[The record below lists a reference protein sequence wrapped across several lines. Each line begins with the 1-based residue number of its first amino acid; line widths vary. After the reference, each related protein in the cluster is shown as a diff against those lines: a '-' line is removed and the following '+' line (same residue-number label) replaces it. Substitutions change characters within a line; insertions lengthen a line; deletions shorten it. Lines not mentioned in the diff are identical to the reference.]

1 MGEAGEKEMTRS
13 IKLPQTIDVAL
24 RNIRDAKIFAMDIGG
39 SLTKIAYYS
48 ILPLKK
54 IIYDD
59 QETIDEDTAVYELT
73 EGARLH
79 FIKFETK
86 HIEAC
91 LDYIQKRLL
100 GAETDMNMIDVKVQ
114 LQIFIISILLIFSY
128 RLKRLLPYE
137 STKYYSFIFIIS
149 FIVRSEF

>member
-1 MGEAGEKEMTRS
+1 MFGTSQFQILTLPLFLSSMSCDAMSMKGEAGEKEMTRS

-59 QETIDEDTAVYELT
+59 QETVDEDTAVFEMT

-100 GAETDMNMIDVKVQ
+100 GAETDMTLMDVKVEK
-114 LQIFIISILLIFSY
+114 F
-128 RLKRLLPYE
+128 
-137 STKYYSFIFIIS
+137 
-149 FIVRSEF
+149 